1 MHGSAPGILLMF
13 QIVKDHDLVGRT
25 IQSKHIISGEDG
37 NDREI
42 IEKEKRKKAESCLA
56 HTLLSQIGCD
66 TCDVCAMEIMYVRCK
81 CD

>member
-37 NDREI
+37 NDREM

-56 HTLLSQIGCD
+56 QIGCD

>member
-37 NDREI
+37 NDREM
-42 IEKEKRKKAESCLA
+42 IEKEKRKKA
-56 HTLLSQIGCD
+56 
-66 TCDVCAMEIMYVRCK
+66 
-81 CD
+81 